1 AVAASASLH
10 DALPILP
17 GFGGPGLFDRLHSGE
32 PVVPGSE
39 SQEAREILAGVAE
52 EPTTITAIVRGV
64 DLTDQEQLSD
74 AGSAITTAHSRLLA
88 ADGVEQVPD
97 AFVFAEGL
105 DAEHAGPHLAADGD
119 GVLS

>member
-1 AVAASASLH
+1 LGRTTARHRLVTVLCWIVLVTVTGGL
-10 DALPILP
+10 ALT

-74 AGSAITTAHSRLLA
+74 AGKIGRASCRER
-88 ADGVEQVPD
+88 G
-97 AFVFAEGL
+97 
-105 DAEHAGPHLAADGD
+105 
-119 GVLS
+119 